1 MANKKRRKE
10 EEHDVIT
17 IHRSFSSNLEGLD
30 TFVGN
35 LGPIVEKHDTR
46 AIRKIERGVRDITK
60 VLGIRR
66 GKNGKVIEDKGERK
80 ISQEQ
85 LDRVVEMASGLV
97 GINLA
102 QARLLYNSA
111 FVMLISYFDFLIS
124 DLIHCFYRK
133 YPESLTGKE
142 LSITLNE
149 LKSLENV
156 EEAINHIVSKEVERI
171 LYENFDKQKNYLNSF
186 MKIDTQDELLQWNV
200 IQEGIERRN
209 IVVHNDSKINR
220 RYLSSVDLSIV
231 PEKKK
236 ELKIG
241 EKIGISDDY
250 FRKTWEEIYIA
261 GSILIQ
267 NCWRKWMKEDIGG
280 ADRALNSDIY
290 DALVKERWVLA
301 ERLGL
306 FSKGCKVSSQQTRLY
321 FDINYCQ
328 SLKWQGKTEEL
339 NKELEKIDVS
349 TLSPIYLLAIYALRS
364 DKENFYRGIEKAVI
378 IDELKESDLML
389 WPLFKEFRKDQEYE
403 ERVKSIFRLIQNK
416 SRKNV
421 EE

>member
-1 MANKKRRKE
+1 MV
-10 EEHDVIT
+10 VI
-17 IHRSFSSNLEGLD
+17 D
-30 TFVGN
+30 
-35 LGPIVEKHDTR
+35 
-46 AIRKIERGVRDITK
+46 
-60 VLGIRR
+60 
-66 GKNGKVIEDKGERK
+66 
-80 ISQEQ
+80 
-85 LDRVVEMASGLV
+85 
-97 GINLA
+97 
-102 QARLLYNSA
+102 
-111 FVMLISYFDFLIS
+111 
-124 DLIHCFYRK
+124 
-133 YPESLTGKE
+133 TGKE

-250 FRKTWEEIYIA
+250 FRKRWEEIYIA

-267 NCWRKWMKEDIGG
+267 NCWRKWMKEDIAG

-306 FSKGCKVSSQQTRLY
+306 FSKGCKVSSQQIRLY
-321 FDINYCQ
+321 LDINYCQ

-349 TLSPIYLLAIYALRS
+349 TLSPIYMLAIYALKS

-378 IDELKESDLML
+378 VDELKESDLML
-389 WPLFKEFRKDQEYE
+389 WPLFREFRKDQGYE
-403 ERVKSIFRLIQNK
+403 ERVKSIVRLIQNK
-416 SRKNV
+416 SGKM
-421 EE
+421 